1 MPDLQIMPEFSISPV
16 VTMNILPTVPVLLK
30 MKQSCI
36 DIPASISNHAP
47 RSHAP
52 QVYGHLQPEHDEPYH
67 ADFDLQPDLD
77 VKNYSQHRL
86 TDYQDPEVREIKR
99 QENVE
104 TTLRMIDVALGL
116 YK

>member
-1 MPDLQIMPEFSISPV
+1 MPELTISNV
-16 VTMNILPTVPVLLK
+16 VTTNIPTMMPVLSTA
-30 MKQSCI
+30 KQSCI

-47 RSHAP
+47 WSNAP

-67 ADFDLQPDLD
+67 ADFGLQPDLD

>member
-1 MPDLQIMPEFSISPV
+1 MPELTISNV
-16 VTMNILPTVPVLLK
+16 VTTNIPPMLPVLSTA
-30 MKQSCI
+30 KQSFI
-36 DIPASISNHAP
+36 DIPASISNRAS